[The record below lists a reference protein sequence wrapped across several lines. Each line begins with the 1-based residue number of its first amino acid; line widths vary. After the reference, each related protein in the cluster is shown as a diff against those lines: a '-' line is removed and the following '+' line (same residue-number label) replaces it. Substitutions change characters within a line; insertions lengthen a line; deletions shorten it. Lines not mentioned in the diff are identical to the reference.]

1 MSGIH
6 GETYAPRISCESHV
20 LHVSYDSHAIV
31 RMFRMARKFRMT
43 RKFRIANRRLN
54 VMRRADGDGND

>member
-6 GETYAPRISCESHV
+6 GGLASHV
-20 LHVSYDSHAIV
+20 FHAIRTFLIDSHAIF
-31 RMFRMARKFRMT
+31 RTFRMPRKFRMA
-43 RKFRIANRRLN
+43 RIANRRLN

>member
-6 GETYAPRISCESHV
+6 EETCAPRISCDSHI

-31 RMFRMARKFRMT
+31 RMFRMPRKFRMM
-43 RKFRIANRRLN
+43 RIANRRLD
-54 VMRRADGDGND
+54 VMRRADGDVND

>member
-1 MSGIH
+1 
-6 GETYAPRISCESHV
+6 
-20 LHVSYDSHAIV
+20 
-31 RMFRMARKFRMT
+31 MFRMARKFRMT

>member
-1 MSGIH
+1 M
-6 GETYAPRISCESHV
+6 GETCVPRIPCDSHVSHV

-31 RMFRMARKFRMT
+31 RMFRMPRKFCMT
-43 RKFRIANRRLN
+43 HIANRRLD